1 MKVSCAAVAAQPTR
15 TELMLHATSSKRAI
29 AALQRVLKHAE
40 EILAD
45 RGCPPVSTYHECKCM
60 RMQLAKERATA
71 RWRAIGHVYRNSQKY
86 RCLPVITLDREEH
99 SFD

>member
-1 MKVSCAAVAAQPTR
+1 
-15 TELMLHATSSKRAI
+15 
-29 AALQRVLKHAE
+29 
-40 EILAD
+40 
-45 RGCPPVSTYHECKCM
+45 M

-71 RWRAIGHVYRNSQKY
+71 RWRAIGHVYRNSQEY